1 MGNNRNMQE
10 KLRELM
16 ELPHEKEWV
25 EFKEA
30 KNNYD
35 SDDLGK
41 YFSAL
46 SNAANL
52 NEQPVGWLVFGIT
65 NRLPR
70 QIVGTNYRYQQP
82 GLEKLKNKIAQHT
95 NHQMTFRAIHEII
108 EEDKRVLLFEIP
120 AAPPGIPTTWNGIAW
135 GRIHES
141 LVPLSLDKIEQI
153 RRQAVFMD
161 WSAQICEGATIDH
174 LDPAAIKFAS
184 QEYKKK
190 SPGLSEEI
198 DQWDDLTFLN
208 KAKVAIDGKI
218 TKAAIVLLG
227 KDESEYLLSPAV
239 ARITWILKD
248 SKGVE
253 LDYKHFGPPLIL
265 AVNQVFERVRNL
277 TYRYMPESTLF
288 PVETTQY
295 DLWVIRETLHNAIA
309 HQDYLKGGRINLV
322 EDTENLVFTNLG
334 EFLPGNV
341 EEVIRRDA
349 PPELYRNRFL
359 ADAMVNFNMIDTIGS
374 GIKRMFQK
382 QRERFFP
389 LPDYDLRE
397 SGVVKVK
404 IIGKVV
410 DDKYTK
416 LLLTMDN
423 LSLMDVISL
432 DKVQK
437 GKPLTESEYKILKA
451 KRLIE
456 GRRPN
461 LYVSAKVAVAT
472 ESKEDYIKKRRIEKD
487 YYKRLIIDYLEKFS
501 YASREEIDRFLI
513 NKISDALSEEQKKN
527 YIRNLL
533 QEMRRDLI
541 IEPKGGTR
549 WAKWALS
556 KSSPK
561 SPS

>member
-1 MGNNRNMQE
+1 MTNIQDMRK
-10 KLRELM
+10 KLIELM
-16 ELPHEKEWV
+16 DLPHEKEWV

-30 KNNYD
+30 KNNFD

-52 NEQPVGWLVFGIT
+52 NGQPVGWLVFGIT
-65 NRLPR
+65 NRRPR
-70 QIVGTNYRYQQP
+70 QIVGTNYRSQQP
-82 GLEKLKNKIAQHT
+82 GLEKLKNEIARHT
-95 NHQMTFRAIHEII
+95 NHQMTFRVIHELI

-141 LVPLSLDKIEQI
+141 LVPLSVDKIEQI
-153 RRQAVFMD
+153 RRKAVFED
-161 WSAQICEGATIDH
+161 WSAQICEEANIDH
-174 LDPAAIKFAS
+174 LDPAAIIFARK
-184 QEYKKK
+184 EYKEKN
-190 SPGLSEEI
+190 PGLSKEV

-208 KAKVAIDGKI
+208 KAKVSIGGKI
-218 TKAAIVLLG
+218 TKSAILLLG
-227 KDESEYLLSPAV
+227 KNECEYFLSPGV
-239 ARITWILKD
+239 ARITWILKG
-248 SKGVE
+248 SNGIE
-253 LDYKHFGPPLIL
+253 MGYKHFGPPLIL
-265 AVNQVFERVRNL
+265 AVDQVFEQVRNL
-277 TYRYMPESTLF
+277 TYRFMPESSLF

-295 DLWVIRETLHNAIA
+295 DPWVIRETLHNAIA

-322 EDTENLVFTNLG
+322 EEPETLIFTNLG
-334 EFLPGNV
+334 DFLPGDV

-349 PPELYRNRFL
+349 PPEFYRNRFL
-359 ADAMVNFNMIDTIGS
+359 AEAMVSFNMIDTIGS

-397 SGVVKVK
+397 AGVVKVK
-404 IIGKVV
+404 IIGKVI
-410 DDKYTK
+410 DEKYTK

-437 GKPLTESEYKILKA
+437 GKPLPESEYKILKA

-461 LYVSAKVAVAT
+461 LYVSAKVAAAT
-472 ESKEDYIKKRRIEKD
+472 ESKEDYIKKRMIEKD
-487 YYKRLIIDYLEKFS
+487 HYEKMIKDYLEKFS
-501 YASREEIDRFLI
+501 VASREEIDRLLI
-513 NKISDALSEEQKKN
+513 NKISDALTDEQKKN

-541 IEPKGGTR
+541 IEPKGKTR

-556 KSSPK
+556 KSS
-561 SPS
+561 